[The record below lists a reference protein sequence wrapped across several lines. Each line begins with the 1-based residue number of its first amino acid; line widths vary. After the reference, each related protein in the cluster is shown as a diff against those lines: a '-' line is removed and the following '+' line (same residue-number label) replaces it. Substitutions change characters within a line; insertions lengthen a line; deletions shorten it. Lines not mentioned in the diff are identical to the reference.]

1 MSNPVSEERPVRKHP
16 RSELRGKL
24 TRAQAAERLG
34 VSVSK
39 VRSMEGTI
47 LHPEL
52 IDGVHYFTRE
62 EIDEAACSMPAST
75 RRRSRLDEGQIAAR
89 VFRLIDNGKE
99 VREIV
104 EELEVP
110 PQLVR
115 TLYREWKMD
124 FLGGEEERARAEQEA
139 AEDRQLRQF
148 ERDADRQS
156 RDLARI
162 LGDHRG

>member
-1 MSNPVSEERPVRKHP
+1 MANPVSEARPVPKQP
-16 RSELRGKL
+16 RPELRGKL

-34 VSVSK
+34 VSISK
-39 VRSMEGTI
+39 VRSLEGTA
-47 LHPEL
+47 LHPEV
-52 IDGVHYFTRE
+52 IDGIHYFSK
-62 EIDEAACSMPAST
+62 DDVDAVACSIPAST
-75 RRRSRLDEGQIAAR
+75 RGRRRLDAGQIAAR

-115 TLYREWKMD
+115 ELYREWKTD
-124 FLGGEEERARAEQEA
+124 FLSGEEERMRAAQEA
-139 AEDRQLRQF
+139 AEERQTRQF

-162 LGDHRG
+162 LGVSER

>member
-1 MSNPVSEERPVRKHP
+1 MSNPVSEARPIQKQP
-16 RSELRGKL
+16 RPELRGKL
-24 TRAQAAERLG
+24 TRAQAAERFG

-39 VRSMEGTI
+39 IRSLEGKT
-47 LHPEL
+47 LHPEV
-52 IDGVHYFTRE
+52 IDGVHYFAK
-62 EIDEAACSMPAST
+62 DEVDVVACSMPVSS

-104 EELEVP
+104 EELEVA

-115 TLYREWKMD
+115 ELYREWKTD
-124 FLGGEEERARAEQEA
+124 FLSGEEDRIRAAQEA
-139 AEDRQLRQF
+139 VDERLNRQF
-148 ERDADRQS
+148 ECDAERHS

-162 LGDHRG
+162 LEANER

>member
-1 MSNPVSEERPVRKHP
+1 MSNPVSKDRPVQKHP
-16 RSELRGKL
+16 RPELRGKL

-39 VRSMEGTI
+39 VRSMEEKN
-47 LHPEL
+47 LQPEV
-52 IDGVHYFTRE
+52 IDGVHYFSK
-62 EIDEAACSMPAST
+62 DEVDAVACSMPTST
-75 RRRSRLDEGQIAAR
+75 RRRSRLDSGQIAAR

-104 EELEVP
+104 EELEVS

-115 TLYREWKMD
+115 ELYREWKTD
-124 FLGGEEERARAEQEA
+124 FLSGEEARMRAAQEA
-139 AEDRQLRQF
+139 TEERQTRQF
-148 ERDADRQS
+148 ERDAERHS

-162 LGDHRG
+162 LGVNER

>member
-1 MSNPVSEERPVRKHP
+1 MSNPVSEDRPVQKHP
-16 RSELRGKL
+16 RPELRGKL

-39 VRSMEGTI
+39 VRSMEGKT
-47 LHPEL
+47 LQPEV
-52 IDGVHYFTRE
+52 IDGVHYFSKD
-62 EIDEAACSMPAST
+62 EIDAVACSVPAST
-75 RRRSRLDEGQIAAR
+75 RRRSRLDAGQIAAR

-115 TLYREWKMD
+115 ELYREWKTD
-124 FLGGEEERARAEQEA
+124 FLSGEEDRMRAAQEA
-139 AEDRQLRQF
+139 ADERQNRQF
-148 ERDADRQS
+148 ERDAERQS

-162 LGDHRG
+162 LGVSGR

>member
-1 MSNPVSEERPVRKHP
+1 MVNPVSEDRPVPKQP
-16 RSELRGKL
+16 RPEVRGKL

-39 VRSMEGTI
+39 VRSLEEKA
-47 LHPEL
+47 LHPDV
-52 IDGVHYFTRE
+52 IDGVHYFSR
-62 EIDEAACSMPAST
+62 DEVDAIACSMPAST
-75 RRRSRLDEGQIAAR
+75 RGRRRLAEGQIAAR

-104 EELEVP
+104 EELEVT

-115 TLYREWKMD
+115 ALYREWKMD
-124 FLGGEEERARAEQEA
+124 FLSGEEERARAAQDA
-139 AEDRQLRQF
+139 ADERQSRQF
-148 ERDADRQS
+148 ERDAERQS

-162 LGDHRG
+162 LGLHER